1 MIKKNKKDLNM
12 EIMNFTDIVHSTYKL
27 NKENEEQFELLKVK
41 AGNDEDMRKILDN
54 ISRIDKRLYDLRV
67 QANINSTIVD
77 VLTKV
82 YKTDFSLVP
91 EDVVDEIVR
100 VSEKCKLA
108 GCELTNKEVIVDIIC
123 RVDENF

>member
-1 MIKKNKKDLNM
+1 M
-12 EIMNFTDIVHSTYKL
+12 
-27 NKENEEQFELLKVK
+27 KVK

-77 VLTKV
+77 VFKRV

-91 EDVVDEIVR
+91 EDVVDKIVR

-108 GCELTNKEVIVDIIC
+108 GCELTNREVIIDIIC
-123 RVDENF
+123 RVDRNF

>member
-1 MIKKNKKDLNM
+1 M
-12 EIMNFTDIVHSTYKL
+12 EIINFMDIVHSTYKL
-27 NKENEEQFELLKVK
+27 NKEKEEQLELLKVK

-54 ISRIDKRLYDLRV
+54 ISKIDKRLYDLRV

-91 EDVVDEIVR
+91 EDVVD
-100 VSEKCKLA
+100 
-108 GCELTNKEVIVDIIC
+108 IIC
-123 RVDENF
+123 RVDRNF

>member
-1 MIKKNKKDLNM
+1 M
-12 EIMNFTDIVHSTYKL
+12 EIMNFMDIVHSTHKL
-27 NKENEEQFELLKVK
+27 NKEKEEQLELLKIK
-41 AGNDEDMRKILDN
+41 AENDEDMKKILDN

-82 YKTDFSLVP
+82 YKTDFSLAP
-91 EDVVDEIVR
+91 EDVIDEIVR

-108 GCELTNKEVIVDIIC
+108 GCELTNREVIVDIIC
-123 RVDENF
+123 RADRNF

>member
-1 MIKKNKKDLNM
+1 M
-12 EIMNFTDIVHSTYKL
+12 EIINFTDIVHSIYKL
-27 NKENEEQFELLKVK
+27 NKEKEEQLELLKVK

-77 VLTKV
+77 VLKKV

-91 EDVVDEIVR
+91 EDVIDEIVR

-108 GCELTNKEVIVDIIC
+108 GCELTNREVIVDIIC
-123 RVDENF
+123 RVDRNF

>member
-12 EIMNFTDIVHSTYKL
+12 EIMNFMDIVHSTYKL
-27 NKENEEQFELLKVK
+27 NKEKEEQLELLKVK

-54 ISRIDKRLYDLRV
+54 ISIIDKRLYDLRV

-82 YKTDFSLVP
+82 YYSSARMPTNLLV
-91 EDVVDEIVR
+91 
-100 VSEKCKLA
+100 
-108 GCELTNKEVIVDIIC
+108 G
-123 RVDENF
+123 

>member
-1 MIKKNKKDLNM
+1 M
-12 EIMNFTDIVHSTYKL
+12 FTDIVHFTYRL
-27 NKENEEQFELLKVK
+27 NKEKEEQLELLKVK

-67 QANINSTIVD
+67 QANINSTIID

-100 VSEKCKLA
+100 VNEKCKLA
-108 GCELTNKEVIVDIIC
+108 GYELTNKEVIVDIIC